1 MEVCITLPK
10 DIRLIVSTYDLDDIV
25 KNLRVPVTIDSVFE
39 KDEDKLP
46 AGCYRSMITL
56 CNPNVDKVS

>member
-10 DIRLIVSTYDLDDIV
+10 DIRLIVSTYDLNDIV

-39 KDEDKLP
+39 VDKDNLP
-46 AGCYRSMITL
+46 DGCYRSMITL
-56 CNPNVDKVS
+56 CNINVNKVS